1 MVDMRKEFPSQT
13 ENRRQWILDVVR
25 ENQDNISELLRLLT
39 LFPLSPNTNV
49 AFRRMDIAQMIIDE
63 MKPMD
68 RDAILQPNGIL
79 TDSQIEML
87 K

>member
-13 ENRRQWILDVVR
+13 DNRRQLILDTVR
-25 ENQDNISELLRLLT
+25 ANQLDVWRILHGVTSKTYPDDMNLNRARDVLRDMHK
-39 LFPLSPNTNV
+39 S
-49 AFRRMDIAQMIIDE
+49 
-63 MKPMD
+63 D

-79 TDSQIEML
+79 TDEQIEML

>member
-13 ENRRQWILDVVR
+13 ENRRQLILDTVR
-25 ENQDNISELLRLLT
+25 ANQFSVRLILEYMLMTNPDILGARGT
-39 LFPLSPNTNV
+39 LAGMHKS
-49 AFRRMDIAQMIIDE
+49 
-63 MKPMD
+63 D

-79 TDSQIEML
+79 TDSQIDML

>member
-25 ENQDNISELLRLLT
+25 ANQEEAALMLHALVTDSVER
-39 LFPLSPNTNV
+39 
-49 AFRRMDIAQMIIDE
+49 AKWAIADLN
-63 MKPMD
+63 KMD
-68 RDAILQPNGIL
+68 RDALMQPNGIL

>member
-13 ENRRQWILDVVR
+13 ENRRQWQLDTVR
-25 ENQDNISELLRLLT
+25 ANQDNVRTLLYMLSEPEDI
-39 LFPLSPNTNV
+39 FV
-49 AFRRMDIAQMIIDE
+49 AKNILADMH
-63 MKPMD
+63 KSD